1 MAKNPLYVHFY
12 VHNTMLGNARPVNR
26 PGGYQTAPSSPKRT
40 YTHHCKPAAPS
51 PCGFPSLCWWHP
63 SAGVG
68 DSARA
73 EVSCSNK
80 AGLGWQAAKP
90 GKTIVRLTGSAPGTT
105 LPGMSSAS
113 MVFLATVASESGVRH
128 RRISLPLIPD
138 LVDGRKY
145 FLPGDLPPAAGEEL
159 RAMCRPKPGKVLAAR
174 PLKSADR
181 QPGRPRSGRTFEDEL
196 VRTLGSPV

>member
-1 MAKNPLYVHFY
+1 
-12 VHNTMLGNARPVNR
+12 ML
-26 PGGYQTAPSSPKRT
+26 
-40 YTHHCKPAAPS
+40 AA
-51 PCGFPSLCWWHP
+51 LQR
-63 SAGVG
+63 GVG

-73 EVSCSNK
+73 EVSCSNQ

-90 GKTIVRLTGSAPGTT
+90 GKTVDWLTSSAPGTT

-159 RAMCRPKPGKVLAAR
+159 RAMCRPNAGKVLAAR
-174 PLKSADR
+174 PLKSDR
-181 QPGRPRSGRTFEDEL
+181 SPGRPRSSRKFEDEL
-196 VRTLGSPV
+196 VRTLGAPG